1 MKIKLFEQFNQD
13 DKLIKTTY
21 QVVSP
26 ESAEQGD
33 YADQGWYDEEGESMI
48 PDEWESEEGITVVDK
63 TIDYLTNKRYATEP
77 SYSPGFTVGISYT
90 TMDSDVN
97 YETDEDTY
105 YTCHLYGFTPL
116 EEYMIWGGVTGK
128 KLSKKDYAD
137 FKQKSKEEEIKK
149 DGDIYNL

>member
-33 YADQGWYDEEGESMI
+33 YADQGWENEEGVSMV
-48 PDEWESEEGITVVDK
+48 PDKWDDDDVTAVDK
-63 TIDYLTNKRYATEP
+63 AVDFLNRKGATEP
-77 SYSPGFTVGISYT
+77 SSSPGFTVGISYT

-97 YETDEDTY
+97 YETGEDTY

-116 EEYMIWGGVTGK
+116 EEYMIWGRVTGK
-128 KLSKKDYAD
+128 KLSEKDYAY

>member
-26 ESAEQGD
+26 ESAERGD

-105 YTCHLYGFTPL
+105 Y
-116 EEYMIWGGVTGK
+116 K
-128 KLSKKDYAD
+128 
-137 FKQKSKEEEIKK
+137 
-149 DGDIYNL
+149 